1 MTYICTK
8 DKLFLMRL
16 FIIRQTFLLFGL
28 MALSVA
34 AKAQLVDAILGQK
47 RSAVSVQ
54 MRPHRIVDYK
64 LHRVVHSVGDDI
76 LQTVFYENDT
86 CNKFYWA
93 VPNSALASFTAQLV
107 AAGYKPKGENGFVK
121 DSLEVVVEPIESGNA
136 TLFIAVLSAEMRKI
150 QSSFRAQRRQ
160 KQRQRTN
167 APLPVELE
175 PMPLLQQAILAEEAD
190 TTAKPSK
197 NPERHWVGEREG
209 KTRIL
214 GW

>member
-8 DKLFLMRL
+8 DKLFVMRL

-64 LHRVVHSVGDDI
+64 LQRVVHDVGDGI

-93 VPNSALASFTAQLV
+93 VPNSAIDRFTVQLHE
-107 AAGYKPKGENGFVK
+107 AGYKAKGSNGFVK
-121 DSLEVVVEPIESGNA
+121 DSLEVVVEPIEAGNA
-136 TLFIAVLSAEMRKI
+136 TLFIAVLSAEMREI
-150 QSSFRAQRRQ
+150 QSSFRAHKRQ
-160 KQRQRTN
+160 KQRQKTN
-167 APLPVELE
+167 KPLTVELE

-190 TTAKPSK
+190 TTAKPPK
-197 NPERHWVGEREG
+197 DPEHHWVGEREG
-209 KTRIL
+209 KTSIL